1 MATIRLDGT
10 IQLTKSGSTS
20 VATLWETKLNP
31 RTQQDQKTAY
41 KLWQQ
46 IPAEWVDGTWVEVSG
61 DLSIRPSMNADGTP
75 RTYTNAAG
83 HTITAHDINI
93 NNVVVHNVKVPGA
106 IFTGTVETD
115 PRDREKY
122 GSQTQQVLDENPF

>member
-75 RTYTNAAG
+75 RTYTNSQG

-106 IFTGTVETD
+106 TFSGTVDTD

-122 GSQTQQVLDENPF
+122 GSTTDQVLDSAPF